1 MLRRRADHFV
11 DDDAAEI
18 LAQREGI
25 EIGAVRRNAICPLL
39 VPERGQGFQLRT
51 PEIQAGIW
59 PEPAIDQ
66 KPVHRYPLG
75 TDYMKELGNRRFFR
89 TQPKRHSAV
98 VSPPGFEPGTHRLK
112 IACST
117 SR

>member
-66 KPVHRYPLG
+66 KRSEEH
-75 TDYMKELGNRRFFR
+75 TFELQSLMRISYAVFCLKKKK
-89 TQPKRHSAV
+89 THKKR
-98 VSPPGFEPGTHRLK
+98 K
-112 IACST
+112 IKP
-117 SR
+117 